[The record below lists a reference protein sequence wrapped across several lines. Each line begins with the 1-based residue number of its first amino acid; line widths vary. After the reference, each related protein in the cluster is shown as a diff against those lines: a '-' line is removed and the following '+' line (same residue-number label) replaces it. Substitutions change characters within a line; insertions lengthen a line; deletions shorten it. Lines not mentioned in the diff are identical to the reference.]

1 MSEVAKR
8 VEEARRRADLN
19 YFLFLNERAAEEVE
33 LLQRAG
39 RCGSLCGVA
48 LAVKDNIEVAGMPIT
63 NGAPYMRRI
72 ADKTA
77 PVIRRLMAEG
87 AVVVGKT
94 NMHELALGATNV
106 NPHFGPTK
114 NPHDPTRIT
123 GGSSGG
129 SAGAVAIGVADLGI
143 GTDTGGSVR
152 IPAALCGVVGYKP
165 PYGKIPVDGVYPLA
179 QSLDHMGFMA
189 RSVRSLVRI
198 LSAVGWAPQPLP
210 TIKRF
215 RFAVLMGVA
224 EPTRYVEKA
233 FWRAVEALEGIG
245 GVRDEVFIEASKFSA
260 ARAAILLSEAAANYY
275 DYLRSSISYMGRDVA
290 TLLSAGAAL
299 PAVAYITA
307 KKVKEE
313 ATQFFNSLFKTYD
326 VVVSPTTAT
335 EAVPIDE
342 AANIAVRPKLLAYTE
357 LFNLTGHPAI
367 SVPAPVSGLPVGLQ
381 IAARDEDVLLAV
393 ASAYEEEAL

>member
-1 MSEVAKR
+1 MIELSKR
-8 VEEARRRADLN
+8 IEEARRRSELN
-19 YFLFLNERAAEEVE
+19 YFLYLNEKAAEEVE

-39 RCGSLCGVA
+39 RCGNLCGIA

-77 PVIRRLMAEG
+77 PAVRRLMAEG
-87 AVVVGKT
+87 AVVLGKT

-179 QSLDHMGFMA
+179 QSLDHVGFMA
-189 RSVRSLVRI
+189 RSVRGLVRI

-313 ATQFFNSLFKTYD
+313 ATQFFNTLFKTYD

-342 AANIAVRPKLLAYTE
+342 AANIAARPKLLAYTE

>member
-87 AVVVGKT
+87 AVVLGKT

-233 FWRAVEALEGIG
+233 FWRALEVLEGIG

>member
-1 MSEVAKR
+1 MSEVAKK

-19 YFLFLNERAAEEVE
+19 YFLFLNERAAEEVD
-33 LLQRAG
+33 LLRKAG
-39 RCGSLCGVA
+39 RCGALCGVA
-48 LAVKDNIEVAGMPIT
+48 IAVKDNIEVAGMPIT

-87 AVVVGKT
+87 AVVLGKT

-233 FWRAVEALEGIG
+233 FWRALEVLEGIG